1 MNVSRFGFGT
11 QAQRAQYIYTW
22 GRVIGSKIQLNQLD
36 LLPIRTHHN
45 GYKWRQKYPVAL
57 LPPRLIFI
65 FYFSR
70 TQKLYK
76 DSPLSRLS
84 STLFKVRDPTTCSIC
99 SSIISC
105 LDAYFSGSRLQ
116 ITLVEYQYLLRFFR
130 GGPLYYL
137 NDIQQLRPIYST
149 YPPNTWDIS
158 SYDGMW

>member
-1 MNVSRFGFGT
+1 MYVDLALEFGM
-11 QAQRAQYIYTW
+11 AIY
-22 GRVIGSKIQLNQLD
+22 LN
-36 LLPIRTHHN
+36 HN
-45 GYKWRQKYPVAL
+45 GYINGDKMYPYHQSGS
-57 LPPRLIFI
+57 RLIFI
-65 FYFSR
+65 FLTSRRSSFS
-70 TQKLYK
+70 K